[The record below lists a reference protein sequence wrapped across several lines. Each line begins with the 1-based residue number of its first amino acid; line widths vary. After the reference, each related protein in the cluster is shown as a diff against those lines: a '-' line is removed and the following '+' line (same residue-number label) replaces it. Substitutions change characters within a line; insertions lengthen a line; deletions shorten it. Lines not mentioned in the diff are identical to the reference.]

1 MSGILPKFVTP
12 SDVRDLK
19 NRVDPSVRALE
30 ATVATCARLD
40 APTRNAWTDFAK
52 AWRSYVDEDD
62 SWFHTA
68 AQYDTGESYERT
80 VADWQR
86 IVSAS
91 CTLPGPRIEPPP
103 SPSVVSSE
111 AQGTIRTVA
120 IAGVVIAAIF
130 VVREAV
136 R

>member
-19 NRVDPSVRALE
+19 NRIDPSVRALE

-68 AQYDTGESYERT
+68 EIGRA
-80 VADWQR
+80 
-86 IVSAS
+86 
-91 CTLPGPRIEPPP
+91 
-103 SPSVVSSE
+103 
-111 AQGTIRTVA
+111 
-120 IAGVVIAAIF
+120 F
-130 VVREAV
+130 V
-136 R
+136 